1 MAAGSAHGA
10 PATGMKESAARTDA
24 AAVPAVAETAASG
37 AKTVETALLA
47 DPVPETATQPPGAPH
62 GNTEARVAAAKEAAT
77 AETSVA
83 ATAAT
88 TPLANEAEAT
98 AGEVAG
104 AADGSAVTPAEAVT
118 AITSHLLTRFSP
130 KIFECLFISHNSRSH
145 HICRKMCLKVNLI
158 CCK

>member
-1 MAAGSAHGA
+1 
-10 PATGMKESAARTDA
+10 MKESAARTDA
-24 AAVPAVAETAASG
+24 AAVPAVAETAVSG
-37 AKTVETALLA
+37 ATTAGTALPA
-47 DPVPETATQPPGAPH
+47 DPVPETATQLPGAPR

-83 ATAAT
+83 ATAAM
-88 TPLANEAEAT
+88 TPQANEAEAT
-98 AGEVAG
+98 AGEVAA

-130 KIFECLFISHNSRSH
+130 NIFECFYFHKSRSH
-145 HICRKMCLKVNLI
+145 QICRKMCLKVNLI

>member
-47 DPVPETATQPPGAPH
+47 DPVPETATQPPGALH

-83 ATAAT
+83 AMAAT

-98 AGEVAG
+98 AGEVA
-104 AADGSAVTPAEAVT
+104 AAAEGSAATPAKAAT
-118 AITSHLLTRFSP
+118 ATTSISRHNPRVFFLLF
-130 KIFECLFISHNSRSH
+130 NSRSH
-145 HICRKMCLKVNLI
+145 QKGCNMFPNVKPKML
-158 CCK
+158 